1 MKIWISADALSDP
14 NDSTLLWPGTLYGL
28 HRLQNVDHEISAS
41 PEGLSDYQQKLLEHD
56 QLTFSSFDRSE
67 ADVVVTVDN
76 GHLQFHDSEQD
87 QIVTASNWSE
97 LSDQLLYPDRT
108 ASIQR
113 KTAETD
119 ISLSLNIDG
128 SGDSSISTGLDFFD
142 HMLEQIARH
151 GVMDLEIDCAG
162 DLEVD
167 EHHTIE
173 DVAIALG
180 DAFREALG
188 DKKGVQRYSFVLPMD
203 ESRATLALD
212 FSGRPYLE
220 FEGTFNREYVGD
232 FPTEMVKHF
241 FHSLA
246 THMHATLHV
255 MVTGENEHHKLE
267 ACFKGL
273 ALTLRAATTRSER
286 MLNIIPSSKGTL

>member
-1 MKIWISADALSDP
+1 MKIWISADALRDT
-14 NDSTLLWPGTLYGL
+14 NDSSLLWPGTLYGL
-28 HRLQNVDHEISAS
+28 HRLQNVDHDISAS
-41 PEGLSDYQQKLLEHD
+41 LDNLSDRQEKLLEHD
-56 QLTFSSFDRSE
+56 RLTFSSFDRSE
-67 ADVVVTVDN
+67 ADVVVTADEEQ
-76 GHLQFHDSEQD
+76 LQYHDPERD
-87 QIVTASNWSE
+87 QSVAAPTWHE
-97 LSDQLLYPDRT
+97 LSNKLLYPART

-113 KTAETD
+113 QTAETD

-128 SGDSSISTGLDFFD
+128 SGESSISTGLDFFD

-151 GVMDLEIDCAG
+151 GVMDLEIDCEG

-180 DAFREALG
+180 EAYREALG
-188 DKKGVQRYSFVLPMD
+188 DKKGIQRYSFVLPMD
-203 ESRATLALD
+203 ESRSTIALD

-232 FPTEMVKHF
+232 FPTEMAKHF
-241 FHSLA
+241 FHSLT
-246 THMHATLHV
+246 THMQATLHIT
-255 MVTGENEHHKLE
+255 VTGENEHHKLE

-273 ALTLRAATTRSER
+273 ALTLRAAATRSER